1 MKARSGSEDLQS
13 REGDSGAS
21 HYRSVHLVGQLRRG
35 PWVWKGGTR
44 RRVVI
49 SDGHLVGQ
57 LRRGSWVWKGGT
69 RSRVVISDGHLV
81 GPLRVKMGVRG
92 VYSYFL
98 PT

>member
-21 HYRSVHLVGQLRRG
+21 HYRSV
-35 PWVWKGGTR
+35 
-44 RRVVI
+44 
-49 SDGHLVGQ
+49 HLVGQ

-81 GPLRVKMGVRG
+81 GPLRVKMRVQG